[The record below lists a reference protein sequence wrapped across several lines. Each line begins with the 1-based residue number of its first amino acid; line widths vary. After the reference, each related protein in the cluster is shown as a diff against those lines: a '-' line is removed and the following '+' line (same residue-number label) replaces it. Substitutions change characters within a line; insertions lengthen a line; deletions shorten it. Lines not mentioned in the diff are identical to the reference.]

1 MSLRTLI
8 SLMTAFIML
17 SSGKCEKDIENTSM
31 EGYIFEGKSFL
42 SKVYFDPNR
51 ENAVVEIQVGKFNW
65 ETREDAEYFQE
76 GKFQADYIPNFL
88 KNYQE
93 ALKNRN

>member
-51 ENAVVEIQVGKFNW
+51 ENAVVEIQVGKFGFYDTLHL
-65 ETREDAEYFQE
+65 EVYGKDDSVVLE
-76 GKFQADYIPNFL
+76 GCLLYTSPSPRDD
-88 KNYQE
+88 
-93 ALKNRN
+93 R